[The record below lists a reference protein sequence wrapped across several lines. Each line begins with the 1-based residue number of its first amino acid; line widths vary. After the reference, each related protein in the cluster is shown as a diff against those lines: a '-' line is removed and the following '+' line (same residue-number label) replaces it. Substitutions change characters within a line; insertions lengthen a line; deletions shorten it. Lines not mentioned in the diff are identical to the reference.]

1 RRVLFRSI
9 HSNLKAYYNLLDIWM
24 ERMKKE
30 SLQFTSL
37 KEFDSYRSY
46 LFYKIKDKLSKGAL
60 LVWNQLAQR
69 SIEVPGVCWVQINTI
84 AEAAGVSRSTVERA
98 IRLFKKLGV
107 IEVKETIKIG
117 RASCRERVYI

>member
-1 RRVLFRSI
+1 MNYMDKYR
-9 HSNLKAYYNLLDIWM
+9 NLQ
-24 ERMKKE
+24 
-30 SLQFTSL
+30 QFTSL
-37 KEFDSYRSY
+37 KEFDCYRSY

-107 IEVKETIKIG
+107 IEVKETI
-117 RASCRERVYI
+117 RRSEERRVGKG